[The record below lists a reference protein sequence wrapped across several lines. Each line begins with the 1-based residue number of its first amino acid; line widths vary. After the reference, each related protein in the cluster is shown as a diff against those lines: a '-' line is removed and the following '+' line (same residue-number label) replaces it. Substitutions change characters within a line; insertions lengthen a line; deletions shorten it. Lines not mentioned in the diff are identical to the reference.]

1 VTFWIGVLAVAVG
14 LMISIALHEIGHLL
28 PAKKF
33 GVRVPQYFV
42 GFGPTLWSRTRGET
56 EYGVKA
62 IPLGGFV
69 RMVGMFPPAK
79 HQLSEEAAAEARL
92 RRRGVAGWAKE
103 VTEEARAA
111 SLEELEPGDKGR
123 AFYELSMPKKLT
135 VMFGGPFVNLVLSF
149 LLFAIVVSGIGFN
162 VATSTVDSVMDC
174 VETTSDGECEAGAA
188 PSPSAE
194 AGFQP
199 GDVIVSW
206 AGAPIETWGDVTEGI
221 RAGGDQPTEVVVER
235 DGEPVT
241 LTVTPTMIEREV
253 MGEDGT
259 TTVQEVPYVGIVS
272 AVVRQPEPLT
282 AVPGIVGEQLT
293 ATVGVVLTLPQRLVS
308 IGQAVFGSGER
319 DPNVIGIIGIGRAAG
334 DLTEASADN
343 GFVAQLANILVILA
357 SLNMALFV
365 FNMIPLPPL
374 DGGHI
379 AGAVFE
385 GSRRQ
390 LARWRNRPNPGF
402 ADTAKLMP
410 LTYAMVF
417 VFLGMGLLLAVAD
430 IVRPVALT

>member
-1 VTFWIGVLAVAVG
+1 MTFWIGVLAVALG
-14 LMISIALHEIGHLL
+14 LVISIALHEIGHLV

-42 GFGPTLWSRTRGET
+42 GFGPTIWSRTRGET

-79 HQLSEEAAAEARL
+79 HELSEDAAAEARL
-92 RRRGVAGWAKE
+92 RRRGIAGWAKE

-123 AFYELSMPKKLT
+123 AFYQLSMPKKLA

-149 LLFAIVVSGIGFN
+149 ILFAIVVSGIGFN
-162 VATSTVDSVMDC
+162 VATSTVDSVVEC
-174 VETTSDGECEAGAA
+174 VETTSDGTCVAGSA
-188 PSPSAE
+188 PAPSAE

-206 AGAPIETWGDVTEGI
+206 GGAATESWSDVTAGI
-221 RAGGDQPTEVVVER
+221 LAGGDQPTEVVVER
-235 DGEPVT
+235 DGAEIT

-253 MGEDGT
+253 RAEDGT
-259 TTVQEVPYVGIVS
+259 TTVQEVPYVGIIS

-282 AVPGIVGEQLT
+282 AVPGIVGEQLS

-319 DPNVIGIIGIGRAAG
+319 DPNVIGIIGIGRVAG

-379 AGAVFE
+379 AGALFE

-390 LARWRNRPNPGF
+390 VARWRDRPNPGY

-417 VFLGMGLLLAVAD
+417 LFLGMGLLLAVAD
-430 IVRPVALT
+430 IVRPVVLT